1 MARLSAHGP
10 ELIRISCETDTPKS
24 DLTIWERTTRTYHAD
39 GVVLEKRDVR
49 FKPSHPLDPPEGR
62 RHTWGWKKLG
72 KVKGDPRE
80 QALAAIKIV
89 EAGSKTNWKVEF
101 RQAGL

>member
-10 ELIRISCETDTPKS
+10 ELVRISCETDTPKS

-49 FKPSHPLDPPEGR
+49 FKPTHPLDPPGGR
-62 RHTWGWKKLG
+62 KHTWGWKKLG

-80 QALAAIKIV
+80 QAKAAIQIV
-89 EAGSKTNWKVEF
+89 AAGQKTNWKVEY

>member
-24 DLTIWERTTRTYHAD
+24 DLTLWERTTRTSHAD
-39 GVVLEKRDVR
+39 GVVLEKRDVI
-49 FKPSHPLDPPEGR
+49 FKPGPYDPPAGR
-62 RHTWGWKKLG
+62 RYSWGWKKKG

-80 QALAAIKIV
+80 QAKAAIKIV
-89 EAGSKTNWKVEF
+89 EAGQPTNWKVEF
-101 RQAGL
+101 RQEGL